1 MSLSSSSKE
10 DLEKLK
16 DVSPKYHEKLSNV
29 EDLLIKNVSVIND
42 LKEKLEKSIKQKK
55 GQEEEE
61 EEEEDMIPQI
71 LEVNKNLNDILRTFR
86 DINKDSEK

>member
-16 DVSPKYHEKLSNV
+16 DISPKYHEKLSNV

-61 EEEEDMIPQI
+61 EEEDMIPQI

>member
-16 DVSPKYHEKLSNV
+16 DISPKYHEKLSNV

-61 EEEEDMIPQI
+61 EEDMIPQI

>member
-1 MSLSSSSKE
+1 MNVAPLESSTTTF
-10 DLEKLK
+10 DIHLVRILGF
-16 DVSPKYHEKLSNV
+16 
-29 EDLLIKNVSVIND
+29 

-55 GQEEEE
+55 GQEE